1 MAMKL
6 TDGEKL
12 ILYMLSEIY
21 ENLGIR
27 NGIDPKFVKSAI
39 CDGHAWGL
47 KREYTGIFGIDE
59 DDPAV
64 VSEVSNILEMWLFL
78 ESSYDRLSDAAKARV
93 ATVPRFGGFGGN
105 SKHGS
110 VASFLIQKPDRFNE
124 FKGREMYEYTPYSLQ
139 QQRAMLAVF
148 TPMQSSFPGR
158 LNADQITE
166 ILNARSTA

>member
-1 MAMKL
+1 MFRVTPSARSIHADQEVRIARVMR
-6 TDGEKL
+6 
-12 ILYMLSEIY
+12 LS
-21 ENLGIR
+21 
-27 NGIDPKFVKSAI
+27 
-39 CDGHAWGL
+39 
-47 KREYTGIFGIDE
+47 
-59 DDPAV
+59 
-64 VSEVSNILEMWLFL
+64 LEMWLFL

-105 SKHGS
+105 SKHCS